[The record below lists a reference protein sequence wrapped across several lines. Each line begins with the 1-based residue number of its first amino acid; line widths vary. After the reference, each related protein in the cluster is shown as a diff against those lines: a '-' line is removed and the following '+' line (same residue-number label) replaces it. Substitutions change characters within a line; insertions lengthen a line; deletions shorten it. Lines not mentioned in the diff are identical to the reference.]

1 MFLATAVL
9 VTQNLKLICFLY
21 IIAQ

>member
-9 VTQNLKLICFLY
+9 VTQNLRLIFFNV
-21 IIAQ
+21 